1 MAFAHLHVHTEYSL
15 LDGSNKITEYVNRIR
30 ELGMTAGAITDHGV
44 MYGVIDFY
52 RAAKK
57 AGINPI
63 LGCEVYVAPGSR
75 FDREQVK
82 GEDRYYHLVLLAE
95 NNVGYANLMKIV
107 SKGFVDGYYYRPRVD
122 MEVLETYHEGI
133 IALSACLAG
142 EVQRYLTRGMYEEA
156 KAIALKYETC
166 FGKGNFFLEL
176 QDHGIPE
183 QAQVNQ
189 QLLRMHQELGIDL
202 VATNDV
208 HYTYEKDAEAHD
220 ILLCLQTGKK
230 LSDENRMRYEGGQYF
245 VKSEEEMKA
254 LFPYAL
260 DAIEN
265 TQKIADRCHVEI
277 EFGVTKL
284 PKFDVPDGYTS
295 WEYLNKLC
303 YEGLDERYSPK
314 RVQEL

>member
-107 SKGFVDGYYYRPRVD
+107 SKGFVDGYYYQVPVWIWKFWRPIMKVLLHCLRVWP
-122 MEVLETYHEGI
+122 V
-133 IALSACLAG
+133 
-142 EVQRYLTRGMYEEA
+142 
-156 KAIALKYETC
+156 
-166 FGKGNFFLEL
+166 
-176 QDHGIPE
+176 
-183 QAQVNQ
+183 
-189 QLLRMHQELGIDL
+189 
-202 VATNDV
+202 
-208 HYTYEKDAEAHD
+208 
-220 ILLCLQTGKK
+220 
-230 LSDENRMRYEGGQYF
+230 
-245 VKSEEEMKA
+245 
-254 LFPYAL
+254 
-260 DAIEN
+260 
-265 TQKIADRCHVEI
+265 RCSVI
-277 EFGVTKL
+277 
-284 PKFDVPDGYTS
+284 
-295 WEYLNKLC
+295 
-303 YEGLDERYSPK
+303 
-314 RVQEL
+314 